1 MDKKQKRQQKL
12 IRQQEMLNRAKE
24 EGRDLAQ
31 DEKREFETLQEEIEN
46 LTREIE
52 EEEGA
57 GQEKREQGRQEER
70 GKSETDMQRGVEV
83 ERERIRSITAI
94 CREFGMD
101 GDEYIKRGNTIEQV
115 REAVLDHIRKN

>member
-57 GQEKREQGRQEER
+57 GQEKREQGRQE
-70 GKSETDMQRGVEV
+70 
-83 ERERIRSITAI
+83 
-94 CREFGMD
+94 D
-101 GDEYIKRGNTIEQV
+101 GLR
-115 REAVLDHIRKN
+115 H